1 MVDLGLLFGGEEL
14 GAGGKALGES
24 DLRVHLGV

>member
-1 MVDLGLLFGGEEL
+1 MVDLGFLFGGEEL

-24 DLRVHLGV
+24 DLGGHVGV